1 MPNPFRCFI
10 IMPFDNKF
18 ILVRDMIKDVVS
30 DAIQGTAIRADDIF
44 EVGEVV
50 AQVRAAIE
58 QSDFCVADITGNNPN
73 VMWEIGY
80 ARALEKDVVALRQH
94 TEDIPFDI
102 RTERFFTYSLSDL
115 NAAKAPIAK
124 AVKNLASALVTNPP
138 PLGWLYDELS
148 TLKESLSQCYPT
160 RHRDLLSIVQTAVR
174 EAAGGEW
181 QLGHEERLMRQIA
194 STSKGD
200 EAQNAF
206 WWLIAQGVFAYDQ
219 IDIFQY
225 GGNNGWK
232 TNLELVKLSKRGAA
246 LLNHLR

>member
-1 MPNPFRCFI
+1 MRCFI
-10 IMPFDNKF
+10 IMPFKTEF
-18 ILVRDMIKDVVS
+18 LPVRDMIREVVQQ
-30 DAIQGTAIRADDIF
+30 AIQATAIRADDIF

-50 AQVRAAIE
+50 AQVRQAI
-58 QSDFCVADITGNNPN
+58 QRADFCVADVTGNNPN

-124 AVKNLASALVTNPP
+124 AVKNLASALVANPP
-138 PLGWLYDELS
+138 PLGWFYDELS
-148 TLKESLSQCYPT
+148 TLKQNLSQCYPT
-160 RHRDLLSIVQTAVR
+160 KRRDLLSIVQTAVKQ
-174 EAAGGEW
+174 EGAGEW
-181 QLGHEERLMRQIA
+181 QVGHEERLMRQIA

-206 WWLIAQGVFAYDQ
+206 WWLIAQGVLTYDQ

-232 TNLELVKLSKRGAA
+232 TNLDLVTLSKRGAA
-246 LLNHLR
+246 LLNHLK